1 MFLFRVFNIG
11 FLLIGFQTIFQS
23 YGKTTFKTLQIQ
35 NGEFVH
41 NQNININQR
50 QKRDRMTIPPIK
62 ITENEDYT
70 SKNPLARI
78 RSDVPSAKYYKIL
91 GKGANEPPFN
101 LFVVN
106 ENTGE
111 VSITAIV
118 DREKCAIYN
127 LVGYALDSVGKQ
139 VEHEI
144 AVVFIVDDVNDNAPV
159 FSSPVYYAEV
169 PELSTPGTVVLY
181 LNATD
186 ADDPNTIH
194 TKLVYQLLDQ
204 QPSDGVMFYIEKNA
218 VMVAQPTLDREEI
231 DHYTLIIQVKDMDGG
246 EGAFSST
253 ATVQVDILDVN
264 DNFPVMEKD
273 SYEGSVEENAANVEV
288 MRMKAFDADLEG
300 SANWQAEYHIDSG
313 NEGGYFRMETDA
325 ATNEGILILQKEMDY
340 EELQNLQLG
349 ISVRNKAAF
358 HQSLA
363 SASGYKSKSI
373 PVNIK
378 VKNKKEGAAFMPK
391 VKAMAVSEQK
401 GKMNLSKAI
410 GSYRAIDK
418 DTGKPAKNVKYA
430 KGNDPGNWL
439 SIDPNTAEIWL
450 NQMPDRESPYLK
462 NGTYT
467 ATILAISDDMPVKT
481 STGTIAIQVEDFND
495 HCPTLTTT
503 STNLCTDDKSIV
515 VTAVDQDFDPNGPP
529 FKFTIINEPNMKDKQ
544 WTIEKINDT
553 SAVVRIQQKLWPG
566 EYSIKFMIQDQQGKS
581 CENDQVLNIG
591 ACTCDTNK
599 VCSSVFKKRTGTSLG
614 VGRLALVMLM
624 LGPLLLLFVP
634 LLLLACLCGKAGA
647 GAFNKGLVVDPPE
660 GRLMKSASEGIGE
673 DKDIKKLLHKEEHLS
688 SIWSGQKEHL
698 LMDANVVGTAGAMNA
713 VNAINVSGGQ
723 LMYQP
728 GGPVYFQQRE
738 RSMDMMNRR
747 EELAVGGAFMEQE
760 DEFDIVALP
769 DHLLKTYY
777 MERANNYSE
786 EPEDKIFKFS
796 TEEDKASVIS
806 AVDICRNIDESLD
819 DNFFNNLGPKF
830 KTLAGICTVN
840 ETSEV
845 THKDLAVSVE
855 QSSMVSLPA
864 KPSGGLI
871 SNQKISS
878 VQVKSQVPPP
888 IVQQDVS
895 IMEKYSTTTSKSA
908 VSQPAV
914 SQSAVSQSAV
924 SQSALSQSALSQS
937 ALSQSVVNLQK
948 NVLVSDTSSSYVPQT
963 MYYAT
968 TPVIQATRYIV
979 EPQIQPNVLIADRGP
994 AIVTGLH
1001 APMRVAESLLTQN
1014 VLLTDKRVIATP
1026 VIQSGVVGINSGT
1039 LHMSEI
1045 PVAQNLVLVDRYGNR
1060 IQGGVAGLEQGTLRL
1075 GEIQGSKNVL
1085 IAEQKVLTG
1094 ASVQGNGIGLDQSTL
1109 HMSAVPSSQNVL
1121 RVEKRTESI
1130 PVLQSMRVVGD
1141 PASVQTKNIV
1151 VKEETVVSGPSK
1163 LAGVTGFNHEIISMT
1178 ENLKNV
1184 K

>member
-1 MFLFRVFNIG
+1 MSLSRVFNIG
-11 FLLIGFQTIFQS
+11 FLLIGFQTIFPS
-23 YGKTTFKTLQIQ
+23 YGKTTLETLQIQ
-35 NGEFVH
+35 NGEFLH
-41 NQNININQR
+41 NQNINNNQR
-50 QKRDRMTIPPIK
+50 QKRDQMTIPPIR

-70 SKNPLARI
+70 SKNPLTRI
-78 RSDVPSAKYYKIL
+78 RSDVPSAKYYKIS

-101 LFVVN
+101 VFVVN

-111 VSITAIV
+111 VSITGIV
-118 DREKCAIYN
+118 DREKCAIYS
-127 LVGYALDSVGKQ
+127 LVGYALNSVGKQ

-144 AVVFIVDDVNDNAPV
+144 NVVFIIDDVNDNAPV

-169 PELSTPGTVVLY
+169 PELSTPGTVVFY

-186 ADDPNTIH
+186 ADDPDTIH
-194 TKLVYQLLDQ
+194 TKLVYQILDQ

-218 VMVAQPTLDREEI
+218 IMVAQPTLDREEI

-246 EGAFSST
+246 EGFLSST

-264 DNFPVMEKD
+264 DNLPIMEKD

-300 SANWQAEYHIDSG
+300 SANWEAEYHIDSG

-401 GKMNLSKAI
+401 GKMDLSKAI
-410 GSYRAIDK
+410 GSYRATDR
-418 DTGKPAKNVKYA
+418 DSGKFAQNVKYA

-439 SIDPNTAEIWL
+439 SIDPNTAEIRL

-467 ATILAISDDMPVKT
+467 ATILAISDDMPAKT

-503 STNLCTDDKSIV
+503 STNLCTDEKSIV

-529 FKFTIINEPNMKDKQ
+529 FKFAIVNEPNIKQKQ

-566 EYSIKFMIQDQQGKS
+566 DYSIKFMIEDQQGKS
-581 CENDQVLNIG
+581 CENDQVLNFG

-599 VCSSVFKKRTGTSLG
+599 VCASVFKKRTGTSIG
-614 VGRLALVMLM
+614 VGPLALVMLM

-634 LLLLACLCGKAGA
+634 LLLLACICGNAAGA
-647 GAFNKGLVVDPPE
+647 GAFKKGIVEDATE

-673 DKDIKKLLHKEEHLS
+673 DKDIEKLVHKEGYWS
-688 SIWSGQKEHL
+688 SIWSVQKERL
-698 LMDANVVGTAGAMNA
+698 LMDSNVVGAAGAMNT
-713 VNAINVSGGQ
+713 VNMSGGQ
-723 LMYQP
+723 VMHQS
-728 GGPVYFQQRE
+728 GGSVYSQQIE
-738 RSMDMMNRR
+738 GSMNIMNRR
-747 EELAVGGAFMEQE
+747 DDIAVGGEFIEQE

-777 MERANNYSE
+777 MEKARNYSE
-786 EPEDKIFKFS
+786 EPEDRIFKFS

-806 AVDICRNIDESLD
+806 AVDICRDIDESLD
-819 DNFFNNLGPKF
+819 NNFLNNLGPKF

-840 ETSEV
+840 DTSEA
-845 THKDLAVSVE
+845 TYKDLAVSVE

-864 KPSGGLI
+864 KPSGGLM
-871 SNQKISS
+871 SNQKIST
-878 VQVKSQVPPP
+878 VHVKSQVPPP

-895 IMEKYSTTTSKSA
+895 ITEKYSTTTSKSA
-908 VSQPAV
+908 VSQ
-914 SQSAVSQSAV
+914 STV

-937 ALSQSVVNLQK
+937 AVNLQK

-979 EPQIQPNVLIADRGP
+979 EPQIQPNVLIADRGQ

-1001 APMRVAESLLTQN
+1001 GPVRVAESLLTQN
-1014 VLLTDKRVIATP
+1014 VLLTDKRVITTP
-1026 VIQSGVVGINSGT
+1026 VIQSGVVGIDSGT

-1085 IAEQKVLTG
+1085 ITEQKVLTG
-1094 ASVQGNGIGLDQSTL
+1094 ASVQSNGIGLDQSTL

-1130 PVLQSMRVVGD
+1130 PVLQSMRIGGD

-1151 VKEETVVSGPSK
+1151 VKEKTVVSGPSK
-1163 LAGVTGFNHEIISMT
+1163 LAGVTGFNHEIIRMT
-1178 ENLKNV
+1178 ESLNNV